1 MTYLQIESELSITK
15 LLRLLSTTKA
25 VFSFE
30 NEIYFAVNDFI
41 FQQL

>member
-1 MTYLQIESELSITK
+1 MTYSQIESELSITK

-25 VFSFE
+25 FLFFE